1 MRFSIFF
8 LAIFLIFSCQPNES
22 SETENF
28 QVVIIASPGGSVST
42 NGGNYQLG
50 DQFSVTAIPN
60 DGYIFIG
67 WSNGLIE
74 SEITIT
80 VTQNITITANFSPI
94 TYSFFE
100 NLSNINKRTSW
111 YSNNLGFNKFY
122 KEMYN
127 LTNSGFQCIKII
139 NDQLYLSDDCYGT
152 DNEYFNET
160 GGYIHHDFDK
170 DGNLDLWQHFM
181 KSPWPQNEI
190 GKDFYSDNLNDT
202 NSSYE
207 TFNSLTQIRTQL
219 LADVTGDGFN
229 EIVLFSSGVDAPP
242 FPGDSLGVFYPNS
255 REYKYFLGD
264 NIGYMHSGALGDID
278 NDDDLDIITFFNY
291 SEISQSNT
299 PIALI
304 NDGNGEFQL
313 SSDTFNS
320 NVAGNYYTTQVFD
333 INGDGYLDILYSG
346 SNFSG
351 DMGILL
357 ILYGDGNGNYSMS
370 NSLQIPLIEDTGGN
384 LALDIDFYDFNSDGL
399 IDILL
404 NMVGEGYNS
413 SSVEVYIN
421 NGENFTNMTDD
432 YLDHFNF
439 YGNNNWIKWLHLY
452 DVDYD
457 GDIDIVTDGL
467 FAMSEPLYWE
477 NIDNSFYVRTN

>member
-1 MRFSIFF
+1 MRSFVFALFI
-8 LAIFLIFSCQPNES
+8 LLIFSCESNDS
-22 SETENF
+22 SESESF
-28 QVVIIASPGGSVST
+28 QVVIVASPGGSVST

-50 DQFSVTAIPN
+50 DQFTVTAIAN
-60 DGYIFIG
+60 DGYIFTG
-67 WSNGLIE
+67 WSNGLTE

-80 VTQNITITANFSPI
+80 VTENLTITANFSPI

-122 KEMYN
+122 KEMYG
-127 LTNSGFQCIKII
+127 LTNSNFQCLKII
-139 NDQLYLSDDCYGT
+139 NEQLFLSDDCYGN
-152 DNEYFNET
+152 DDEYFNET

-181 KSPWPQNEI
+181 KSPWPQDEI
-190 GKDFYSDNLNDT
+190 GKDFYSDNLNDVNT
-202 NSSYE
+202 SYE

-219 LADVTGDGFN
+219 LTDITGDGFN
-229 EIVLFSSGVDAPP
+229 EIVMFSSGVDAPP
-242 FPGDSLGVFYPNS
+242 FPGDSLAIFYPNS

-278 NDDDLDIITFFNY
+278 NDNDLDIITFFNY
-291 SEISQSNT
+291 SEISQSQI

-313 SSDTFNS
+313 SSNTFNS
-320 NVAGNYYTTQVFD
+320 NVIGNYYTTQVFD
-333 INGDGYLDILYSG
+333 INNDGYLDVLYSG
-346 SNFSG
+346 SDFS
-351 DMGILL
+351 DDILL
-357 ILYGDGNGNYSMS
+357 ILYGNIEGNYNMS
-370 NSLQIPLIEDTGGN
+370 NSLKLPLIEDTGGN

-421 NGENFTNMTDD
+421 NGENFTNMTND
-432 YLDHFNF
+432 YIDHFNF

-452 DVDYD
+452 DIDFD
-457 GDIDIVTDGL
+457 GDIDITADGL